1 MGRRSSPV
9 TVSSSSSDLSVSY
22 AGVSTL
28 LCMISDREKA
38 AFEAGIKLG
47 ALYHQ
52 WTGTP
57 VSPQTAASL
66 ETAMEKSVS
75 LQPCVEEVRVRL
87 DRERIVL
94 NPFGYGEVRGEQF
107 EVLLSTRVNG
117 VRCRASL
124 TFEQGYPLMKILSL
138 ESA

>member
-1 MGRRSSPV
+1 
-9 TVSSSSSDLSVSY
+9 
-22 AGVSTL
+22 
-28 LCMISDREKA
+28 MISDRERA

-57 VSPQTAASL
+57 VSPETASAL

-75 LQPCVEEVRVRL
+75 LQPFVEEVRVRL
-87 DRERIVL
+87 ARDRIIL

-107 EVLLSTRVNG
+107 EVLLTTKVNA
-117 VRCRASL
+117 VRCRAALSY
-124 TFEQGYPLMKILSL
+124 EQGYPLMKILSV
-138 ESA
+138 ETA

>member
-1 MGRRSSPV
+1 
-9 TVSSSSSDLSVSY
+9 
-22 AGVSTL
+22 
-28 LCMISDREKA
+28 MISDREKA

-75 LQPCVEEVRVRL
+75 LQPFVEEIRVRL
-87 DRERIVL
+87 VRERMIL
-94 NPFGYGEVRGEQF
+94 NPFGYGEVRGDQF
-107 EVLLSTRVNG
+107 EVRLSTNVNG
-117 VRCRASL
+117 SRCRAALS
-124 TFEQGYPLMKILSL
+124 FEEGYPLMKILSL
-138 ESA
+138 ENTG

>member
-1 MGRRSSPV
+1 
-9 TVSSSSSDLSVSY
+9 
-22 AGVSTL
+22 
-28 LCMISDREKA
+28 MISDREKA

-52 WTGTP
+52 WIGAP

-75 LQPCVEEVRVRL
+75 LQPFVEEVRVRL
-87 DRERIVL
+87 DRERIPL
-94 NPFGYGEVRGEQF
+94 NPFGYGEVRGEQL
-107 EVLLSTRVNG
+107 EVLLSTKVHDA
-117 VRCRASL
+117 RCRAAL
-124 TFEQGYPLMKILSL
+124 TYENGYPLMKIVSL

>member
-1 MGRRSSPV
+1 
-9 TVSSSSSDLSVSY
+9 
-22 AGVSTL
+22 
-28 LCMISDREKA
+28 MISDREKA

-52 WTGTP
+52 WTGAP

-75 LQPCVEEVRVRL
+75 LQPFVEEVRVRL
-87 DRERIVL
+87 ALERIAI

-107 EVLLSTRVNG
+107 EVLLATRVNEA
-117 VRCRASL
+117 RCRAAL
-124 TFEQGYPLMKILSL
+124 TYEQGYPLMKITSL